1 MIFFSIREFFYK
13 LNTIGFILLLLPL
26 IVFVYLYL
34 HAIETDPTIMEE
46 GDRTM
51 LLVLFIFVLL
61 IDLTIVHLLW
71 ILRIKKLKG
80 FLELSKKMDGYF
92 VLVLVRS
99 VAYSLACLMM
109 GIGFFLT
116 ESIYFTGL
124 FILIILLLMLQWP
137 SAFKFS
143 NQLDLRGSE
152 RDMVLNNRDL
162 VRRGA
167 KR

>member
-34 HAIETDPTIMEE
+34 HAIETDATIIQE
-46 GDRTM
+46 GDHSR

-80 FLELSKKMDGYF
+80 LLELSKKMDGYF

-109 GIGFFLT
+109 GLGFFLT
-116 ESIYFTGL
+116 ESFYFTGL
-124 FILIILLLMLQWP
+124 FILIILLLMIQWP
-137 SAFKFS
+137 TASRFS
-143 NQLDLRGSE
+143 NQFDLRGSE
-152 RDMVLNNRDL
+152 RDMVMNNRDL